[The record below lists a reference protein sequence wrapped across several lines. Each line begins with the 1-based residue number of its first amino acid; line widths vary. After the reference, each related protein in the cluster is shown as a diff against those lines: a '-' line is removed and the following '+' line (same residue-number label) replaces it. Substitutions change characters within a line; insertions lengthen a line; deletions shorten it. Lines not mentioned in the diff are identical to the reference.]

1 MTNKKHSYPLFFAN
15 HDMLEKLSNAT
26 ASKVLEYRGWQ
37 KTAGNYAS
45 YLSLVSNDGRVR
57 PNYRLHGTTTGRLSC
72 SDPNLQQI
80 PRQSMKPWDG
90 KLKAAFIPKD
100 GYELW
105 EFDYNQ
111 LELRLG
117 AAYAKEEELLEI
129 FQEGRDIFS
138 EMASTLGMSRQDTKT
153 LVYSLNY
160 GAGINRIS
168 SVFGVDKERASDIRD
183 NFYTQYP
190 NLRTVSK
197 RAATLARKNGK
208 IKLWSGRYRH
218 FDRPDEQSHKAFN
231 SVIQG
236 GSADIVMHTMIR
248 LDDQV
253 DDAQECRLLLQ
264 IHDSVVAEI
273 RKDKVDYYKEKIIKV
288 MEAVEP
294 NFGVRFQVEAKPWY
308 K

>member
-1 MTNKKHSYPLFFAN
+1 MTEY

-248 LDDQV
+248 LDEQV

-294 NFGVRFQVEAKPWY
+294 NFGVRFQVEAKSWY